1 MTDLP
6 TPDVFLLG
14 ANCLLCIAVAEA
26 NHQKI
31 SKHVDTFKTDD
42 LSLVKSDLAC
52 VASATLAP
60 HDLIHQEILLLLQGG
75 WLGLVLS
82 VDDPE

>member
-1 MTDLP
+1 MITDLP

-26 NHQKI
+26 NHQKM

-60 HDLIHQEILLLLQGG
+60 HDLIH
-75 WLGLVLS
+75 
-82 VDDPE
+82 